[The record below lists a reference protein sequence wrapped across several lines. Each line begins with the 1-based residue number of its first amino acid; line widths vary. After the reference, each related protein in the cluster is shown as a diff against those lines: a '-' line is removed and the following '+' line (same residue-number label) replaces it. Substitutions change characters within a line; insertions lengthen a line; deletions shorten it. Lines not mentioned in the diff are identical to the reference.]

1 MIHFRHYLLCKHTLL
16 LSIDKLRHLE
26 PEIQDILQH
35 EGREYRLEQVL
46 PDPPIQQHQPLHQLH
61 QSPARFAPEE
71 AQHLLLADAG
81 RVPRLGVGVAEHLEE
96 LLRGAPQEGVVQRLS
111 LIHLYEPTSP
121 ERQGG

>member
-46 PDPPIQQHQPLHQLH
+46 PDPPIQQHQPLHFLLDLMVYRGCCALVSTFSM
-61 QSPARFAPEE
+61 QSMS
-71 AQHLLLADAG
+71 
-81 RVPRLGVGVAEHLEE
+81 RLV
-96 LLRGAPQEGVVQRLS
+96 
-111 LIHLYEPTSP
+111 
-121 ERQGG
+121 